1 MDLINRVVPHAE
13 LAAHTREL
21 AERLARGPTR
31 ALGLC
36 KRTLNLGLTSDLVT
50 VLEAE
55 AEGQALASQTADHE
69 EGVQAFLEKR
79 PAQFTGQ

>member
-1 MDLINRVVPHAE
+1 VPHAE
-13 LAAHTREL
+13 LPASTREL

-31 ALGLC
+31 AIGLC
-36 KRTLNLGLTSDLVT
+36 KRTLNLGLTADLAT

-55 AEGQALASQTADHE
+55 AEGQALASHTEDHW

-79 PAQFTGQ
+79 PAKFMGK